1 MPQFIVVYA
10 YYKDRQTEVIHF
22 ANENSLRKRLTHEVI
37 HSQDEEECYYLDEPN
52 NNVKFVEDPSI
63 LDTPQLIKNAVHW
76 GRLSVDFGQVW
87 GIVHVT
93 AIADDGKVTLY
104 GPTVY
109 KR

>member
-10 YYKDRQTEVIHF
+10 YYKDGQTEVVHF
-22 ANENSLRKRLTHEVI
+22 ANEDSLRKRLIHELI
-37 HSQDEEECYYLDEPN
+37 HSQEEEDCDD

-63 LDTPQLIKNAVHW
+63 LDTPQLITNTVHW
-76 GRLSVDFGQVW
+76 GRLSVDYGQVW

-109 KR
+109 KN